1 MSHLVLAMVTIG
13 IVRFAWVN
21 FKRLGTVRAQTVELS
36 ETERQQLQMRYVTRI
51 LASLVALAVA
61 PFLFTMFV
69 K

>member
-1 MSHLVLAMVTIG
+1 MSHLVLAFVTIG

-21 FKRLGTVRAQTVELS
+21 FKRLGTVRSSAAELS
-36 ETERQQLQMRYVTRI
+36 EADRQQLQMKYVTRI